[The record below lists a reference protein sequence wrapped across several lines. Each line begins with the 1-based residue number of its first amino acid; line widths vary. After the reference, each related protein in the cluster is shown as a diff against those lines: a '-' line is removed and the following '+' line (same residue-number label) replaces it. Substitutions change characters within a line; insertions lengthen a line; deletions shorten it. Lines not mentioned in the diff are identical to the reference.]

1 MNISQL
7 HLEIDI
13 SSFREDFLFFALSS
27 GIFIIKTRYISIR
40 GYIMENYLKSID
52 PNLPRDNLIVISSIS
67 GFESRFLYL
76 IYIKYR
82 RRKGFA
88 IENLSTYVRRL
99 FENNEATDGDRVY
112 SLSLVISI
120 KKETSSKIHIQVLRW
135 LRKFRKYRYDINAR

>member
-1 MNISQL
+1 
-7 HLEIDI
+7 
-13 SSFREDFLFFALSS
+13 
-27 GIFIIKTRYISIR
+27 
-40 GYIMENYLKSID
+40 MENYLKSID